1 MIGQSF
7 SDVCP
12 LLLTTSDG
20 YSQHVRVGT
29 DLQLTTSNL
38 RPTVSYV
45 TSVNPKQVLNAI
57 SDLPTR
63 SQDSPTCVILVE
75 PYYQPLGTM
84 TLASLVM

>member
-1 MIGQSF
+1 MVGQSF

-12 LLLTTSDG
+12 LLLTSSDG

-38 RPTVSYV
+38 PPVVSYITNV
-45 TSVNPKQVLNAI
+45 YPKTEI
-57 SDLPTR
+57 ECSMWSSSR

-84 TLASLVM
+84 TPVSLVM

>member
-38 RPTVSYV
+38 PPTVSYV
-45 TSVNPKQVLNAI
+45 TNANPKPDI
-57 SDLPTR
+57 T
-63 SQDSPTCVILVE
+63 
-75 PYYQPLGTM
+75 
-84 TLASLVM
+84 